1 MPVPAAAPPDAVPDP
16 AAGGVPGVAPG
27 VPPGAPPGAPP
38 GIGRSSAFRLVATI
52 RGKIILAFLTV
63 GLLTAGLGA
72 FSLSGIDL
80 AGRLVVATYDNVLM
94 SISYAR
100 AAAANFA
107 ALQALK
113 ARQRIENGTLDLMAE
128 RFMTLVDETR
138 ANVAIAGERAQGE
151 AARRAAADAAAAVE
165 TWLAIAS
172 LTLADHEDAH
182 ARWLALD
189 AATVEAEEA
198 FDVLVNI
205 AAGDGFLHRRRA
217 VDTVVDVHRATLA
230 ATAIVLGLGLVI
242 AVLLSRR
249 IIGPVASASAAA
261 RGIASG
267 RLDTPIPRAGG
278 DELGTL
284 LGAMTVM
291 RDNIRRMVEREV
303 AQRRSAQ
310 ARFADT
316 IGTSHDGFVLV
327 DAAGRVA
334 AANAQM
340 AAFFPGASGA
350 LATGTPAALLDAA
363 VGGGALASDEP
374 TEARLDDGRWLRISR
389 SLTQEGGF
397 IATFTDITAL
407 KRHEAALSETALRF
421 DAALN
426 NMSQG
431 LCMFDRENVLL
442 VVNRRFCEIYRVDP
456 AKVVPGI
463 TFREMMAFSI
473 AAGNHARTDADAL
486 VARRLA
492 FIARREAATAFQELA
507 DGRVIAISHEPMRDG
522 GWVVTYEDITERRRA
537 EAQITHMARHDGLT
551 GLPNRAQFRD
561 RIDTAIAAGHPF
573 AVLSIDLDD
582 FRAVNE
588 SFGHPAGDEVLR
600 EAASRLLA
608 TVPEGSTVARLGGD
622 EFAVIQCGIAGA
634 DDAAA
639 LAQRLSAALAAPWRI
654 STGDAAIGA
663 SIGIAIG
670 PNEDPNEGPG
680 DGAGEAEGADTLVT
694 QADLARELGRREGRG
709 AVRFF
714 EPGMD
719 ARQQKRRLLE
729 TDLRHALANG
739 EFALHYQ
746 PLVEI
751 ASGRVTGFEALLRWR
766 HPRRGLVSPADF
778 IPLAEQLDLIAP
790 IGAWVLGQAC
800 RDAVSFPGGQRV
812 AVNVSPLQFRRPGL
826 VEAAAE
832 ALARS
837 GLPPERLELEV
848 TESVLL
854 DDSEATRE
862 MLHRL
867 RGLGLRIAMDDFG
880 TGYSSLSTLRSFP
893 FDKIKIDQ
901 SFVRDLASSA
911 EARSI
916 VSAIAGLGRALGM
929 RTTAEGVET
938 EGQLA
943 ALGAEGCTEAQ
954 GYLFSKPRPAE
965 ELPMLLR
972 SLAARQQDGAKAP
985 KDQAA
990 KDQAAA

>member
-1 MPVPAAAPPDAVPDP
+1 MPAASVADAASPDVATDAA
-16 AAGGVPGVAPG
+16 AAGTGT
-27 VPPGAPPGAPP
+27 PPRLLATLR
-38 GIGRSSAFRLVATI
+38 GR
-52 RGKIILAFLTV
+52 IILAFLAV

-72 FSLSGIDL
+72 FSLAAIDH
-80 AGRLVVATYDNVLM
+80 AGRLVVATYDTALM
-94 SISYAR
+94 SISSARAAAGSFTALKALEARKRATTGMLDHAADRFARLVDATRGSLVVAAERAQGKGSQGEGAR
-100 AAAANFA
+100 AAAAAAHAVEAWIALAATPPRQDEDAFA
-107 ALQALK
+107 RWRSL
-113 ARQRIENGTLDLMAE
+113 
-128 RFMTLVDETR
+128 
-138 ANVAIAGERAQGE
+138 
-151 AARRAAADAAAAVE
+151 DAAAA
-165 TWLAIAS
+165 A
-172 LTLADHEDAH
+172 
-182 ARWLALD
+182 
-189 AATVEAEEA
+189 AEEA
-198 FDVLVNI
+198 LAVLVSLT
-205 AAGDGFLHRRRA
+205 AGDGVLHRRRA
-217 VDTVVDVHRATLA
+217 VDAVADIGK
-230 ATAIVLGLGLVI
+230 ATAVATAVALVLGLVV
-242 AVLLSRR
+242 AVVLSRR
-249 IIGPVASASAAA
+249 IIGPVAAASAAA
-261 RGIASG
+261 RGIAGG
-267 RLDTPIPRAGG
+267 RLDTPIPRADG
-278 DELGTL
+278 DELGAL

-291 RDNIRRMVEREV
+291 RDTIRRMVEREE
-303 AQRRSAQ
+303 ADRRSA
-310 ARFADT
+310 RSRVGST
-316 IGTSHDGFVLV
+316 IGTAQDGFVLV
-327 DAAGRVA
+327 DGAGRIT
-334 AANAQM
+334 AANTPM
-340 AAFFPGASGA
+340 AAFYPEAVA
-350 LATGTPAALLDAA
+350 LLAAGTPATALAA
-363 VGGGALASDEP
+363 AIGGGVLASDEVME
-374 TEARLDDGRWLRISR
+374 TRLRDGRWLRISR
-389 SLTQEGGF
+389 SPTQEGGF
-397 IATFTDITAL
+397 IATFTDITVL
-407 KRHEAALSETALRF
+407 KRNEAALSQTALRF

-463 TFREMMAFSI
+463 TFRQMMGFSI

-551 GLPNRAQFRD
+551 GLPNRAQFRE
-561 RIDTAIAAGHPF
+561 RIDTAIAAGRPF
-573 AVLSIDLDD
+573 AVFSIDLDD

-588 SFGHPAGDEVLR
+588 GFGHPAGDEVLR
-600 EAASRLLA
+600 EAAARLLS
-608 TVPEGSTVARLGGD
+608 TVPEGCTVARLGAD
-622 EFAVIQCGIAGA
+622 EFAVIQSGIAGA

-639 LAQRLSAALAAPWRI
+639 LAARLSAALAAPWRI
-654 STGDAAIGA
+654 STGDAAIGG

-670 PNEDPNEGPG
+670 PG
-680 DGAGEAEGADTLVT
+680 DGAAGSAAESEGADTLVT

-729 TDLRHALANG
+729 ADLRQALGNG

-751 ASGRVTGFEALLRWR
+751 ATGRVTGFEALLRWR
-766 HPRRGLVSPADF
+766 HPRRGLVSPGDF
-778 IPLAEQLDLIAP
+778 IPLAEQLELIAP

-800 RDAVSFPGGQRV
+800 MDAAAFPGGQNV
-812 AVNVSPLQFRRPGL
+812 SVNVSPLQFRRPGL
-826 VEAAAE
+826 VEATAE

-837 GLPPERLELEV
+837 GLPPGRLELEV

-862 MLHRL
+862 VLHRL
-867 RGLGLRIAMDDFG
+867 RDLGLRIAMDDFG

-901 SFVRDLASSA
+901 TFVRDLASSA

-916 VSAIAGLGRALGM
+916 VSAIVGLGGALGM

-938 EGQLA
+938 DGQLA
-943 ALGAEGCTEAQ
+943 ALAAEGCVEAQ
-954 GYLFSKPRPAE
+954 GYLFSKPRPVE
-965 ELPMLLR
+965 ELPALLR
-972 SLAARQQDGAKAP
+972 RLGAREDGQPQPRLPRDQPTEDQPAEDQP
-985 KDQAA
+985 TKDLPT

>member
-1 MPVPAAAPPDAVPDP
+1 MMAASLADAASPGAAEDMGPRAAGAAP
-16 AAGGVPGVAPG
+16 
-27 VPPGAPPGAPP
+27 
-38 GIGRSSAFRLVATI
+38 RLLATI
-52 RGKIILAFLTV
+52 RGKIMLAFLAV

-72 FSLSGIDL
+72 FALAGIDL
-80 AGRLVVATYDNVLM
+80 AGRLVVATYDNALM

-100 AAAANFA
+100 AAAGNFT
-107 ALQALK
+107 ALQAIE
-113 ARQRIENGTLDLMAE
+113 ARE
-128 RFMTLVDETR
+128 RAIAGAVDTASGRFAHLVDETR
-138 ANVAIAGERAQGE
+138 GNLEVAADRAQGD
-151 AARRAAADAAAAVE
+151 AARAAAAAAALAVE
-165 TWLAIAS
+165 AWLARA
-172 LTLADHEDAH
+172 TAVPQQDEDAI
-182 ARWLALD
+182 ARWRSLD
-189 AATVEAEEA
+189 TAAAAAEEA
-198 FDVLVNI
+198 FDVLVNL
-205 AAGDGFLHRRRA
+205 AAGDGFVHRRRA
-217 VDTVVDVHRATLA
+217 VDTVEDTHQATIA
-230 ATAIVLGLGLVI
+230 ATAIALGLGLIV

-249 IIGPVASASAAA
+249 IIGPVAAASAAA
-261 RGIASG
+261 RGIAAG

-278 DELGTL
+278 DELGAL

-327 DAAGRVA
+327 DAAGRIA
-334 AANAQM
+334 AANTQM
-340 AAFFPGASGA
+340 AAFFPDAVSL
-350 LATGTPAALLDAA
+350 LAAGTPAAALDAA
-363 VGGGALASDEP
+363 IGGGALASDEP
-374 TEARLDDGRWLRISR
+374 IETRLPDGRWLRISR

-407 KRHEAALSETALRF
+407 KRNEAALSETALRF

-463 TFREMMAFSI
+463 TFRQMMAYSI

-486 VARRLA
+486 VERRLA

-507 DGRVIAISHEPMRDG
+507 DGRVIAISHEPMPNG
-522 GWVVTYEDITERRRA
+522 SWVVTYEDITERRRA

-551 GLPNRAQFRD
+551 GLPNRAQFRE
-561 RIDTAIAAGHPF
+561 RIDTAIAAGRPF
-573 AVLSIDLDD
+573 AVFSIDLDD

-588 SFGHPAGDEVLR
+588 SFGHPAGDEALR
-600 EAASRLLA
+600 EAAARLLA

-639 LAQRLSAALAAPWRI
+639 LAARLSAALAAPWRVA
-654 STGDAAIGA
+654 TGDLALGA
-663 SIGIAIG
+663 SIGIALG
-670 PNEDPNEGPG
+670 PIDSVADN
-680 DGAGEAEGADTLVT
+680 EGADTLVT

-729 TDLRHALANG
+729 ADLRQALGNG
-739 EFALHYQ
+739 EFTLHYQ

-778 IPLAEQLDLIAP
+778 IPLAEQLDLIAS

-800 RDAVSFPGGQRV
+800 RDAMSFTGEQGV

-832 ALARS
+832 ALASS

-862 MLHRL
+862 TLHRL

-943 ALGAEGCTEAQ
+943 ALEAEGCTEAQ

-965 ELPMLLR
+965 ELPLLLR
-972 SLAARQQDGAKAP
+972 SLAARQQEGTKAP
-985 KDQAA
+985 KKGQAQ